1 MDRWME
7 RGEMRGKS
15 ERRKEGEG
23 EDMVSTLFK
32 TIQGKKPTGETSD
45 QWRDQ

>member
-1 MDRWME
+1 
-7 RGEMRGKS
+7 MRGKS